1 MFPISNFKSGIVD
14 PSIKINFL
22 KNEHN
27 KYIYS
32 VNDIYKII
40 FEFDD
45 DFCIVRNSNYVDS
58 YYTVIKF
65 KKESEL
71 NISINEYS
79 IYSDNKIILT
89 VKFIPNMDIIHGE
102 AVQKSGIIELE
113 IPDVKATFQCEYEF
127 KIYCLDNLD
136 NNTILKLD
144 CLFKYSNEY
153 WNENERK
160 LKCKVDVCIYK
171 TKQLIKKYNVD
182 FTEFSIR

>member
-1 MFPISNFKSGIVD
+1 M
-14 PSIKINFL
+14 

-79 IYSDNKIILT
+79 VYSDNKIILT

-102 AVQKSGIIELE
+102 AVQKSGII
-113 IPDVKATFQCEYEF
+113 KF
-127 KIYCLDNLD
+127 
-136 NNTILKLD
+136 
-144 CLFKYSNEY
+144 
-153 WNENERK
+153 
-160 LKCKVDVCIYK
+160 
-171 TKQLIKKYNVD
+171 
-182 FTEFSIR
+182 

>member
-1 MFPISNFKSGIVD
+1 M
-14 PSIKINFL
+14 

-71 NISINEYS
+71 NISINEY
-79 IYSDNKIILT
+79 
-89 VKFIPNMDIIHGE
+89 
-102 AVQKSGIIELE
+102 
-113 IPDVKATFQCEYEF
+113 
-127 KIYCLDNLD
+127 
-136 NNTILKLD
+136 
-144 CLFKYSNEY
+144 